1 VLPPSAR
8 CLPGESTGDR
18 AEPMLPSELRCPCCL
33 ARFGCDCVPPHVLRP
48 LSLRTCGVT
57 PPYAPAPRST
67 RWNEPETSASGCV
80 SRVLPPVGLM
90 VPSLS
95 LTKSERSPRRRRRL
109 QSEDR
114 GCYPFRSG
122 LGWMASHP
130 PRPTRPAVNAGT
142 RPNAKMLIRSGHSV
156 GVTTDGDLPGC
167 LHGRSET
174 MRRHG

>member
-1 VLPPSAR
+1 MLPPSAR

-33 ARFGCDCVPPHVLRP
+33 ARFGCDCVPPHVLGP

-67 RWNEPETSASGCV
+67 SWDETRDVGVGMCLTGVATCGTHGSLVVADQVGAVTPSETAAPVRRPGL
-80 SRVLPPVGLM
+80 LPL
-90 VPSLS
+90 
-95 LTKSERSPRRRRRL
+95 
-109 QSEDR
+109 
-114 GCYPFRSG
+114 RSG
-122 LGWMASHP
+122 LVWMASHP
-130 PRPTRPAVNAGT
+130 PRPTWPAVNAGT
-142 RPNAKMLIRSGHSV
+142 RPNTKMLIRSGHSV